1 MYLSISYI
9 DWFVFRIGK
18 RNYSLLLVE
27 YKCVVKETKILEYN
41 TYKSTISCDD
51 SGEENEENSNDKN

>member
-18 RNYSLLLVE
+18 RNYSVLLIE
-27 YKCVVKETKILEYN
+27 YKCVVKEKKIPEYN
-41 TYKSTISCDD
+41 TDDITISSDD
-51 SGEENEENSNDKN
+51 SGEENEEHSNEKN